1 MISAADKILL
11 EGVKKFSFA
20 FFERS
25 EEKSHNWEHAL
36 RVRENALQIG
46 KKLNADL
53 LVLELAAFLHDIAR
67 SEEMVSK
74 GKIDHA
80 KRGVELARGILE
92 KLGTS
97 EELIA
102 AVCHCVENHRAKG
115 ASHGRSLEADILF
128 DADKLDAL
136 GAVGILRLDRF
147 ALEVGAGLHNKTTDL
162 ENTETYTSEDT
173 SFREFYMTT
182 RFFRDKMRTAPGKII
197 AAKRHRF
204 MILFFR
210 RFFEEINADEAFC
223 RMLKEC
229 E

>member
-1 MISAADKILL
+1 MSSADKILL
-11 EGVKKFSFA
+11 DGVREASLV
-20 FFERS
+20 FFEKS
-25 EEKSHNWEHAL
+25 EAKSHNWEHTV
-36 RVRENALQIG
+36 RVRENAMRIG
-46 KKLNADL
+46 KKLKADL
-53 LVLELAAFLHDIAR
+53 LVLELAVYLHDIAR
-67 SEEMVSK
+67 SEEMTSK

-80 KRGVELARGILE
+80 KRGAELAREILK
-92 KLGTS
+92 KLGAS
-97 EELIA
+97 REIAEE
-102 AVCHCVENHRAKG
+102 VCYCIENHRAKG
-115 ASHGRSLEADILF
+115 MNRGKTLEADILF

-147 ALEVGAGLHNKTTDL
+147 ALEVGAGLHNGTADL
-162 ENTETYTSEDT
+162 KNTETYTSEDT

-182 RFFRDKMRTAPGKII
+182 RFFRDKMRTSPGKKI

-204 MILFFR
+204 MVLFFR